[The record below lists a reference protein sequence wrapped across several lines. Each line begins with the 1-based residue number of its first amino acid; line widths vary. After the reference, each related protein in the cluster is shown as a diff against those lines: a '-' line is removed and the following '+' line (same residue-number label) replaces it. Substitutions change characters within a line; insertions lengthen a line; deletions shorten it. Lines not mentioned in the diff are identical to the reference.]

1 MVHFI
6 SYTRTSTKIQN
17 LGLVAQTNA
26 ISNYVKSVNGN
37 LLAEYSE
44 QESGKND
51 NRLELEKAIQHCE
64 KTGATL
70 LLYKLDRLSRSVSF
84 LFQLRDRLTKSN
96 VDIRVMDMPTFNT
109 MTLGIYAT
117 LAQSEREAISLRT
130 KNALQTLKK
139 QGKTLGTPKNLSY
152 QAKLK
157 GAESMKLKALNN
169 KTNIQATAM
178 IVQLKENGMGYE
190 KIAVH
195 LNNNGFQTVNGK
207 KFTST
212 GVMRL
217 FKRNLLKN

>member
-1 MVHFI
+1 
-6 SYTRTSTKIQN
+6 
-17 LGLVAQTNA
+17 
-26 ISNYVKSVNGN
+26 
-37 LLAEYSE
+37 
-44 QESGKND
+44 
-51 NRLELEKAIQHCE
+51 
-64 KTGATL
+64 
-70 LLYKLDRLSRSVSF
+70 
-84 LFQLRDRLTKSN
+84 
-96 VDIRVMDMPTFNT
+96 MPTFNT